1 MPGLSIGI
9 ITFVSASNGVA
20 PKSIAASARLWSIE
34 RTFGYTLVITYGVQK
49 RICARSIVKYPL
61 PIRSDVNK
69 IISPIAVTMS
79 GFIIGILLIFNIQSF
94 TTFLLFESPIAV
106 IVPSTVE
113 TNVAI
118 MAILSETYT
127 DEIMPS
133 SVKSF
138 LYHLNEK
145 PVNLVKDLDE
155 LKEKTI
161 VTTIGK

>member
-1 MPGLSIGI
+1 
-9 ITFVSASNGVA
+9 
-20 PKSIAASARLWSIE
+20 
-34 RTFGYTLVITYGVQK
+34 
-49 RICARSIVKYPL
+49 
-61 PIRSDVNK
+61 
-69 IISPIAVTMS
+69 MS